1 MKGLALIY
9 LKSDQEIDDMKPAG
23 QLAANLLDMIGDYV
37 KPGVSTLELND
48 ICHEYTISRGAVSA
62 PLNYKGFPKSI
73 CTSINDVV
81 CHGIPS
87 AKTKLRDGDIIN
99 IDVTPIVNGYHGDCS
114 RTFLV
119 GNVSDKIKRLVKV
132 TKECLDL
139 AIAAVGAGVRIGDI
153 GAVIQAH
160 ADKHKLAVVREF
172 VGHGIGR
179 QFHEDPQIP
188 HFGKMG
194 QGPRLEPGMVFTIEP
209 MINEGHWKTKV
220 KKDGWT
226 AVTIDGSWSAQFEHT
241 MAIRSDGRVEILTQS
256 VKELTD

>member
-1 MKGLALIY
+1 MK
-9 LKSDQEIDDMKPAG
+9 QAG
-23 QLAANLLDMIGDYV
+23 QLAADILDMIEEHV
-37 KPGVSTLELND
+37 RPGVTTLELND
-48 ICHEYTISRGAVSA
+48 ICHEYTLKHNATSA
-62 PLNYKGFPKSI
+62 PLNYKGFPKAI

-99 IDVTPIVNGYHGDCS
+99 IDVTPILNGFHGDTS

-119 GNVSDKIKRLVKV
+119 GNVSDKARKLVQV

-139 AIAAVGAGVRIGDI
+139 GIAAVGVGTRLGDI
-153 GAVIQAH
+153 GEAIQTH
-160 ADKHKLAVVREF
+160 AEKHGFSVVREF

-179 QFHEDPQIP
+179 QFHEDPQIS
-188 HFGKMG
+188 HYGKAGKG
-194 QGPRLEPGMVFTIEP
+194 QRLEAGMVFTIEP

-226 AVTIDGSWSAQFEHT
+226 AVTIDGSLSAQFEHT
-241 MAIRSDGRVEILTQS
+241 LAIRSDGQVEVLTLS
-256 VKELTD
+256 RKER